1 MGTSQFIS
9 SLSRG
14 LAIALLLAWAPRAWA
29 VDPTEWL
36 IVQGINRG
44 ETSAT
49 WTSPTAVDLDEVA
62 WQWDFEITRI
72 TGTVNLGVFGNVTED
87 MTGSF
92 PEEFRVRSGVVGALP
107 AVLIDDQSFAA
118 AVSSCTP
125 IPQIRA
131 AFSAG
136 YSSRSSSNSC
146 HPSVWFSM
154 NDRSTIPQS
163 SSNFSR
169 PFSIARSDPG
179 RAAEGAV

>member
-1 MGTSQFIS
+1 MGASLRAVGANGKARPVPKCISGGSRSGRVPAGSESPQLIMSQGPITLLGGFAMGTSLFIS

-14 LAIALLLAWAPRAWA
+14 LAVVLLLTWAPRAWA
-29 VDPTEWL
+29 VDPAEWL

-87 MTGSF
+87 MTSSF

-107 AVLIDDQSFAA
+107 VVLIDDVVVEPAS
-118 AVSSCTP
+118 
-125 IPQIRA
+125 
-131 AFSAG
+131 G
-136 YSSRSSSNSC
+136 
-146 HPSVWFSM
+146 
-154 NDRSTIPQS
+154 
-163 SSNFSR
+163 
-169 PFSIARSDPG
+169 
-179 RAAEGAV
+179 